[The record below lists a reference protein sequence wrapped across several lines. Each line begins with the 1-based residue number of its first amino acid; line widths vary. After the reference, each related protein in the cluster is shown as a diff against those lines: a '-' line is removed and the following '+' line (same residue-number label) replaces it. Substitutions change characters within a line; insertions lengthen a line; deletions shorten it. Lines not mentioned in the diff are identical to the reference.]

1 MNNFIRVDDDL
12 INLKYVER
20 IKKETDHL
28 MNGMIR
34 YLIVIYYGNNKS
46 RIIQYDDKDYRN
58 KTFDNLSERLGFDI
72 DEWV

>member
-20 IKKETDHL
+20 IRKETDHL
-28 MNGMIR
+28 GNGMIS

-58 KTFDNLSERLGFDI
+58 KIFDNLSERLGFKLN
-72 DEWV
+72 